1 MHGVYEVV
9 NAMSIHLSV
18 AYLVMFN
25 IETIWTKVLHC
36 EDCVA
41 MSWFILVL
49 ILHIS
54 LVVVVP
60 VSQLRAVP
68 RKGNKLLLHHMP
80 VCSWLE
86 FRRFSAE
93 VIVVLLDWYMSCM
106 LDNSN
111 WSVVS
116 SCVGADGCWSNDLRN
131 CCVLVS
137 CPLKSFQCH
146 SKFPS
151 DICTVMIHE
160 CLVGYA
166 CKTGWKITDSPGSVW
181 DEFIVGINVS
191 TKL

>member
-1 MHGVYEVV
+1 
-9 NAMSIHLSV
+9 
-18 AYLVMFN
+18 
-25 IETIWTKVLHC
+25 
-36 EDCVA
+36 

-49 ILHIS
+49 ILHKS
-54 LVVVVP
+54 LVVALP

-68 RKGNKLLLHHMP
+68 RKGNKLLLHCAP

-86 FRRFSAE
+86 FRRFMAE

-116 SCVGADGCWSNDLRN
+116 SCVGAEGCWSNDLRN
-131 CCVLVS
+131 CCVMVS

-151 DICTVMIHE
+151 DTCAVMIHE
-160 CLVGYA
+160 SLVGYA
-166 CKTGWKITDSPGSVW
+166 CKLVERLLILQVPSEMSSW
-181 DEFIVGINVS
+181 
-191 TKL
+191 

>member
-1 MHGVYEVV
+1 M
-9 NAMSIHLSV
+9 N
-18 AYLVMFN
+18 
-25 IETIWTKVLHC
+25 
-36 EDCVA
+36 
-41 MSWFILVL
+41 WFILVL

-68 RKGNKLLLHHMP
+68 RKGNKLLLRHVL

-86 FRRFSAE
+86 FRRFMAE

-116 SCVGADGCWSNDLRN
+116 SCVGAEGCWSNDLRN

-137 CPLKSFQCH
+137 CPLKSFQCR

-151 DICTVMIHE
+151 DMCTVMIQE
-160 CLVGYA
+160 CRVGYA
-166 CKTGWKITDSPGSVW
+166 CKLG
-181 DEFIVGINVS
+181 
-191 TKL
+191 